1 MTQAKHPQKPADTLS
16 SIYPS
21 QEMMDF
27 VMAIIKGE
35 QQNPSREQTAEHPTS
50 GEKNYL
56 SSMYSSRKMAE
67 YVMKITRE
75 LE

>member
-1 MTQAKHPQKPADTLS
+1 MTQAKHPQKPTDTLS

-35 QQNPSREQTAEHPTS
+35 QQNPSRERTAERPTS
-50 GEKNYL
+50 GEKNFL
-56 SSMYSSRKMAE
+56 SSIFPSPEME
-67 YVMKITRE
+67 DYVIKIVRE